1 MRIIAGQ
8 ARGRR
13 LTSPPGE
20 ETRPTLDRVREAI
33 FSSLTPY
40 LYGAAALDA
49 FAGSGAMGLEALSRG
64 AKSCLFVENDRKT
77 ADLVKQNLKACAL
90 PGGSVVCA
98 DCRRIIAEAG
108 AKGQQFDLIFLDPPY
123 NSGLLPEVLQL
134 IAEQHLLAE
143 DGQIV
148 AETTRK
154 DSDIAL
160 PEGFITRKTANY
172 GTVAVHYI
180 INQVKED

>member
-1 MRIIAGQ
+1 MRIIAGS

-33 FSSLTPY
+33 FSSLSPY
-40 LYGAAALDA
+40 LYDAAALDA

-64 AKSCLFVENDRKT
+64 AKSCLFVESDRKT
-77 ADLVKQNLKACAL
+77 ADLVRQNLKGCAL
-90 PGGSVVCA
+90 EGGTVVCA
-98 DCRRIIAEAG
+98 ACRRVIAEQA
-108 AKGQQFDLIFLDPPY
+108 ARGQQFDLIFLDPPY
-123 NSGLLPEVLQL
+123 NSGLLPEVLRQ
-134 IAEQHLLAE
+134 IAEVGILAAG
-143 DGQIV
+143 GQIV

-160 PEGFITRKTANY
+160 PPGLSIRKTANY

-180 INQVKED
+180 INEVRED